1 MRRRGPADGH
11 RIPADGRR
19 NPAGV
24 RRPLTA
30 VVLAVAA
37 AALAAGCGIRS
48 TSVPVDAGAAPSRVP
63 CRTSGT
69 DSGAREGDE
78 RVRVYLVCASELV
91 TADRT
96 LAETGRGDSRL
107 DLARALLAQIRQ
119 APLAAERR
127 AGFTTA
133 VPSDLS
139 VGEGTADDPAGALR
153 LSAQPEDLSSE
164 ALAQVVCTFAEE
176 RALVTGDAVLL
187 GGPSDDYAPRG
198 YLCTTETKARPQ
210 NVPTV
215 STPSPSPR

>member
-1 MRRRGPADGH
+1 M
-11 RIPADGRR
+11 RR
-19 NPAGV
+19 NPAGGRRTRV
-24 RRPLTA
+24 GARRPLTG

-37 AALAAGCGIRS
+37 AALAAGCGIRP

-69 DSGAREGDE
+69 DSGARDADE

-96 LAETGRGDSRL
+96 IAGTDRGSGRLG
-107 DLARALLAQIRQ
+107 LARALLAQIRQ
-119 APLAAERR
+119 SPLASERR

-139 VGEGTADDPAGALR
+139 VGEGAPDDPAGALR

-176 RALVTGDAVLL
+176 TTLVTGGAVLL

-198 YLCTTETKARPQ
+198 YLCTAETRARPQ

-215 STPSPSPR
+215 STPSPSSR